1 MFRTSSAKYCEK
13 KAESMRR
20 LLWFSHFVPFPPA
33 GGVLQR
39 GFGLLTGLAKH
50 FEIHL
55 LALNQPRLVR
65 QTAGD
70 HSGALDCLV
79 AQLRPYCASIRVVGI
94 PAESG
99 RSGRARAAA
108 RALFSRRSYTETWLE
123 GSAIGAQLS
132 LTSRAVRPDLMHFD
146 TISLAPYI
154 RNKDQGVAASLG
166 HHNIESQMMR
176 RRAIREHNLL
186 KSRLLSFES
195 ARILQLERAYA
206 HSFDLHVVCS
216 PVDAKRLRRLTD
228 AREIHVA
235 ENGVLGPEVE
245 ESQLSSDAV
254 FASSAGRLLF
264 VGRMSAY
271 TNRDAAEYLAR
282 EIWPEITR
290 HHPNVRLDIAGS
302 GPPAAVTDLAASDP
316 RVKSWGFVP
325 DLSSILVPGS
335 IFICPVRDG
344 GGTKL
349 KILDAMNRGLP
360 IVAHPLALEGI
371 KVVKD
376 QHVLVARTP
385 AEFAAETL
393 RLLNSQ
399 PLRKALASAA
409 FQHVREQYAF
419 TEISR
424 NLATRYS
431 DVIERKRAST

>member
-1 MFRTSSAKYCEK
+1 
-13 KAESMRR
+13 MRR

-39 GFGLLTGLAKH
+39 GFGLISGLARY

-55 LALNQPRLVR
+55 VALNQPRLVR

-70 HSGALDCLV
+70 HSGAVDSLV
-79 AQLRPYCASIRVVGI
+79 AQLRPYCASIRVLGI

-108 RALFSRRSYTETWLE
+108 RALLLRRSYTETWLE
-123 GSAIGAQLS
+123 GSAIAAQLS
-132 LTSRAVRPDLMHFD
+132 LASRAIRPDLVHFD

-154 RNKDQGVAASLG
+154 HEKDQGIAASLG
-166 HHNIESQMMR
+166 HHNVESQMMR
-176 RRAIREHNLL
+176 RRAIKERNSL
-186 KSRLLSFES
+186 KSRLLSLES

-206 HSFDLHVVCS
+206 RMFDLHIVCS
-216 PVDAKRLRRLTD
+216 AVDAKRLRRLTG
-228 AREIHVA
+228 AHEIHVA

-245 ESQLSSDAV
+245 ESQLASDAV

-282 EIWPEITR
+282 EIWPEIAR
-290 HHPNVRLDIAGS
+290 RHPNVTLDIAGS
-302 GPPAAVTDLAASDP
+302 GPPPAVTDLAAHDP

-325 DLSSILVPGS
+325 DLSTILVPGS

-360 IVAHPLALEGI
+360 IVAHPVALEGI
-371 KVVKD
+371 EVVKD
-376 QHVLVARTP
+376 RHVLVARTP
-385 AEFAAETL
+385 TEFAAETV

-399 PLRKALASAA
+399 PLRKTLATAA
-409 FQHVREQYAF
+409 FHHVREKYAF
-419 TEISR
+419 AEISR
-424 NLATRYS
+424 NLAARYS
-431 DVIERKRAST
+431 DVIERRART